1 MSRERRSPLTRLA
14 LPVFVPSLVWS
25 TGYGAL
31 DPVVVLAALALGMSQ
46 SSASALAGAS
56 GVVIVATGPAMGAL
70 ISGIGDKRSF
80 IAGTLIAEAA
90 LALLLAALLAPRA
103 VWAQGALIAGILAL
117 AVSSNLWSL
126 ARQAYVAE
134 SVPPHWR
141 ARGMSML
148 GGMLRLGKMVG
159 PGAGAVAIAWWGL
172 PGSIWFQVVA
182 TAAALGFVL
191 VFTLPSPELL
201 GDASGDEGAAGAS
214 PIDEVGAQAPSAPL
228 PEASVEPE
236 APTDV
241 PDGLGAAALDPVL
254 AQARPVR
261 ERADRRSV
269 LLLATCVLVL
279 ALVRTNRQVVIPLLG
294 THLGV
299 SNELISATFAIST
312 LLDVAVF
319 YPSGRITDRY
329 GRRAALIPTLLAMGV
344 GFCLLAT
351 VTSTAWFIA
360 AACLVGFGNGL
371 GAGIVM
377 TIGADL
383 SPDVDR
389 SKFLGVWQSLS
400 TIGTVVG
407 PFLVSAIVAVSDV
420 EWATAIT
427 GFLGLAGAAW
437 SWFWVPVAY
446 RRIGIDERGRRLS

>member
-1 MSRERRSPLTRLA
+1 MPGARRPANAHTGPTPREPRSPLTRLA
-14 LPVFVPSLVWS
+14 LPVFIPSLVWS

-46 SSASALAGAS
+46 SSAS
-56 GVVIVATGPAMGAL
+56 
-70 ISGIGDKRSF
+70 
-80 IAGTLIAEAA
+80 
-90 LALLLAALLAPRA
+90 
-103 VWAQGALIAGILAL
+103 AL

-159 PGAGAVAIAWWGL
+159 PGAGA
-172 PGSIWFQVVA
+172 
-182 TAAALGFVL
+182 
-191 VFTLPSPELL
+191 
-201 GDASGDEGAAGAS
+201 
-214 PIDEVGAQAPSAPL
+214 
-228 PEASVEPE
+228 
-236 APTDV
+236 
-241 PDGLGAAALDPVL
+241 AALDPVL

-294 THLGV
+294 AHLGV

-329 GRRAALIPTLLAMGV
+329 GRGTALIPTLLAMGV

-427 GFLGLAGAAW
+427 RILGLAGAAW

-446 RRIGIDERGRRLS
+446 RRIGIDERGRGLRPQGLS